1 MQPETAAAP
10 WRTQLKSLKAIA
22 FRELLYNHGA
32 QALILV
38 FAHRFTEHIS
48 DMCDPHVGSRGVCC
62 FVASWEGIMMRG
74 DVPLPLIEQVLLGR
88 SIGGDGPLMSGEA
101 Q

>member
-1 MQPETAAAP
+1 
-10 WRTQLKSLKAIA
+10 
-22 FRELLYNHGA
+22 
-32 QALILV
+32 
-38 FAHRFTEHIS
+38 
-48 DMCDPHVGSRGVCC
+48 
-62 FVASWEGIMMRG
+62 MMRG